1 MTALAG
7 VRDAEARERI
17 GQRWDRIEQSV
28 VKDGDGRRWRS
39 ILRDSG
45 YPHLADVAPTP
56 ADARRLG
63 TDGLILAAAELPAL
77 WSSPFAD
84 ALPLALAHTLDIE
97 LRLVRPDA
105 SAATGTSVTPLNPG
119 GRSGTLHVAYN
130 GADHYDAL
138 VPATALPAPTTAP
151 APAPATETPAVS
163 DVFGEWLRSMGGVT
177 DLSSPTEESPDRGDP
192 VPLETQL
199 ERHRPARLLTG
210 EDARPPGSAPRTV
223 TFDDGS
229 RLPTVLISPD
239 ADPDDSSTGPGA
251 RTAAG
256 PPRTGLLNGPG
267 VLTLR
272 SPEQV
277 AKEIFDQLP
286 KKLRAQFDEAELL
299 RLLKDQPGAFTAPAA
314 PASWAGRSPGSA
326 TR

>member
-1 MTALAG
+1 
-7 VRDAEARERI
+7 
-17 GQRWDRIEQSV
+17 
-28 VKDGDGRRWRS
+28 
-39 ILRDSG
+39 
-45 YPHLADVAPTP
+45 
-56 ADARRLG
+56 
-63 TDGLILAAAELPAL
+63 
-77 WSSPFAD
+77 
-84 ALPLALAHTLDIE
+84 
-97 LRLVRPDA
+97 
-105 SAATGTSVTPLNPG
+105 
-119 GRSGTLHVAYN
+119 RSGTLHVAYN

-138 VPATALPAPTTAP
+138 VPATALPAPTPAP
-151 APAPATETPAVS
+151 TPAPATETPAGS

-177 DLSSPTEESPDRGDP
+177 DLDAPTEETPDHGDP

-210 EDARPPGSAPRTV
+210 EDARPPGPAPRTV

-239 ADPDDSSTGPGA
+239 ADPDDGSTGPGA

-277 AKEIFDQLP
+277 AKEVFDQLP

-299 RLLKDQPGAFTAPAA
+299 RLLKDHPGAFTAPRGA
-314 PASWAGRSPGSA
+314 R
-326 TR
+326 